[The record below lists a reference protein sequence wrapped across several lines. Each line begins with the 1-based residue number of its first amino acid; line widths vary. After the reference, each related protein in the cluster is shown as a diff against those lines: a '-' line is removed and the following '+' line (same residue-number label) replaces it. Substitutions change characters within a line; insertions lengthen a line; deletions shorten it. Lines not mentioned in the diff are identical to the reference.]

1 MIAGITNIQAIT
13 WNTRFILSN
22 ESSFAH
28 IPITEV
34 DNRKIKITKIPTK
47 QVINLNHSIGTPMN
61 FFSARIRLKNQ
72 TTTRITVS
80 TKNINIMYE
89 IMNGANN
96 SYHL

>member
-1 MIAGITNIQAIT
+1 MAGITNKQAMT
-13 WNTRFILSN
+13 WKTRFILAK

-47 QVINLNHSIGTPMN
+47 QVINLNQSIGTPMN
-61 FFSARIRLKNQ
+61 FFSALIRLKNQ
-72 TTTRITVS
+72 ITVKI
-80 TKNINIMYE
+80 TVKAKNINIMYE
-89 IMNGANN
+89 IINGANN